1 MSRLSSSAAVPPPGT
16 AVRPAAE
23 PPAVNGSTATPTAA
37 VRTLAV
43 RTLALVSLIGVALA
57 SVAPGASAGGAIP
70 VVHNDESL
78 ASDRPEAWAMTYV
91 AASTFFTA
99 FGVTPALERGRWIA
113 AAELGAVPR
122 LTADEQRV
130 GFDGVKQED
139 LNRSP
144 VFGRLR
150 AMAGLG
156 DGWIAEVAWTP
167 PLEIDRSKPR
177 DLFAAAIARRV
188 LEYRGIA
195 LSLRAFGQHGE
206 AEGDITCPARLAGI
220 TDLVRNPY
228 GCRAASDDRIA
239 LDYYGVDAIAGGSA
253 GGWNWHVDVAAVRT
267 ELAVQVDALTFGVR
281 DRSRLTSRMIVPWIA
296 AGADHAL
303 DSHWSAGIE
312 GLYVP
317 LDVKRTVGAARS
329 YDPFATV
336 RVQLRYRFD

>member
-1 MSRLSSSAAVPPPGT
+1 MRM
-16 AVRPAAE
+16 
-23 PPAVNGSTATPTAA
+23 AA
-37 VRTLAV
+37 VRTVAV
-43 RTLALVSLIGVALA
+43 ARLSLVSLIGVALA
-57 SVAPGASAGGAIP
+57 CVAPAASAASAASAAGTVP
-70 VVHNDESL
+70 VVRNDESL
-78 ASDRPEAWAMTYV
+78 ASERPEAWAMTYV
-91 AASTFFTA
+91 TASTFFTA
-99 FGVTPALERGRWIA
+99 FGATPVLARGRWIA

-122 LTADEQRV
+122 LSAEEQRV
-130 GFDGVKQED
+130 GFDGIKQED

-150 AMAGLG
+150 AMVGLG
-156 DGWIAEVAWTP
+156 DGWVADVAWTP
-167 PLEIDRSKPR
+167 PLEIDRAKPR
-177 DLFAAAIARRV
+177 DLFAAAIARRI
-188 LEYRGIA
+188 LEHRGIT

-220 TDLVRNPY
+220 TDLARNPY

-253 GGWNWHVDVAAVRT
+253 GGWNWHVDVAVVRT
-267 ELAVQVDALTFGVR
+267 ELAVRVDALTFGVR
-281 DRSRLTSRMIVPWIA
+281 DRSHLTSRMVVPWIA
-296 AGADHAL
+296 AGADHAI

-317 LDVKRTVGAARS
+317 LEVKREVGAARS

>member
-1 MSRLSSSAAVPPPGT
+1 MRLPRSSAAT
-16 AVRPAAE
+16 RARVR
-23 PPAVNGSTATPTAA
+23 
-37 VRTLAV
+37 
-43 RTLALVSLIGVALA
+43 LVGVALA
-57 SVAPGASAGGAIP
+57 CVALACVALACVAPAASATSLGAAAR

-78 ASDRPEAWAMTYV
+78 AADRPEAWAMTWV
-91 AASTFFTA
+91 TASTFFTA
-99 FGVTPALERGRWIA
+99 FGATPALARGRWIA

-122 LTADEQRV
+122 LSAEDQRV
-130 GFDGVKQED
+130 GFDGVKEED

-150 AMAGLG
+150 AMVGLG
-156 DGWIAEVAWTP
+156 DGWVAEVAWTP
-167 PLEIDRSKPR
+167 PLEIDRAKPR

-188 LEYRGIA
+188 LEHRGIT

-220 TDLVRNPY
+220 TDVARNPY

-239 LDYYGVDAIAGGSA
+239 LDYYGIDAIAGGSA
-253 GGWNWHVDVAAVRT
+253 GGWNWHVDIAAVRT

-281 DRSRLTSRMIVPWIA
+281 DRSRLTSRMVVPWIA
-296 AGADHAL
+296 VGADHVL

-317 LDVKRTVGAARS
+317 LDVKRGVSAARS

-336 RVQLRYRFD
+336 RVELRYRFD

>member
-1 MSRLSSSAAVPPPGT
+1 MRM
-16 AVRPAAE
+16 
-23 PPAVNGSTATPTAA
+23 AA
-37 VRTLAV
+37 VRTVAV
-43 RTLALVSLIGVALA
+43 ARLSLVSLIGVALA
-57 SVAPGASAGGAIP
+57 CVAPAASAASAAGTVP

-78 ASDRPEAWAMTYV
+78 ASERPEAWAMTYV
-91 AASTFFTA
+91 TASTFFTA
-99 FGVTPALERGRWIA
+99 FGATPVLARGRWIA

-122 LTADEQRV
+122 LSAEEQRV
-130 GFDGVKQED
+130 GFDGIKQED

-150 AMAGLG
+150 AMVGLG
-156 DGWIAEVAWTP
+156 DGWVAEVAWTP
-167 PLEIDRSKPR
+167 PLEIDRAKPR
-177 DLFAAAIARRV
+177 DLFAAAIARRI
-188 LEYRGIA
+188 LEHRGIT

-220 TDLVRNPY
+220 TDLARNPY

-267 ELAVQVDALTFGVR
+267 ELAVRVDALTFGVR
-281 DRSRLTSRMIVPWIA
+281 DRSHLTSRMVVPWIA

-317 LDVKRTVGAARS
+317 LGVKREVGAARS